1 MERFVTIRA
10 GKIENPQG
18 VRKAI
23 AELPDGRYLVTIEK
37 KNKRTNSQNAYIHA
51 VLFPELAN
59 AFKDAGYEG
68 ITPQIA
74 KVIAKN
80 RFLKAQIV
88 NKETGEVE
96 EYTKDTSDLTTVEM
110 NEFIDT
116 VIRFASENMNYQI
129 CYPNEQTQLNYD

>member
-37 KNKRTNSQNAYIHA
+37 KNKRTNNQNAYIHA

-74 KVIAKN
+74 KVIAKDK
-80 RFLKAQIV
+80 FLKSQVV
-88 NKETGEVE
+88 NKETGEFV
-96 EYTKDTSDLTTVEM
+96 EYTKDTHDLTTIEM
-110 NEFIDT
+110 NEFIDS
-116 VIRFASENMNYQI
+116 VIRFAAECLNYQI
-129 CYPNEQTQLNYD
+129 PYPNEQVTINYK